1 MVTFDWKGELDRREH
16 QVLLSGQ
23 PIAIHCHH
31 YNINLQKTLE
41 DSLGEEGIRLI
52 YKSAEEAIYNDLTAL
67 LEHYRE
73 LRTVKSKLEMASI
86 MYQNCGLG
94 IIYPQQ
100 VRSSGGYIIS
110 PSSHHVTG
118 WLAKHGKRDT
128 PGCHFSCGWIAGA
141 LAAIYSKPIGHYK
154 VAEKKCKMM
163 REEECVFQVG
173 EF

>member
-1 MVTFDWKGELDRREH
+1 MLTFDWKRELIRHNH
-16 QVLLSGQ
+16 QLVLSGQ

-41 DSLGEEGIRLI
+41 TTLGEEGIQLI
-52 YKSAEEAIYNDLTAL
+52 YQSAEDATYHGISAL
-67 LEHYRE
+67 LEQYRE
-73 LRTVKSKLEMASI
+73 IRTVKSKLEMAAILFQS
-86 MYQNCGLG
+86 CGLG

-128 PGCHFSCGWIAGA
+128 PGCHFARGWIAGA
-141 LAAIYSKPIGHYK
+141 LAAIYCKPRGYYA
-154 VAEKKCKMM
+154 VSELKCKMM
-163 REEECVFQVG
+163 IDKECIFQV
-173 EF
+173 EEP